1 MKLVYLAHPLSGDI
15 AANLARAK
23 RWLRWV
29 LDLELPI
36 APIAPWID
44 IVEAWEQADAGK
56 EDGYLRWRGLEMDL
70 AVVERCDEIWL
81 VGGTI
86 STGMALERERA
97 LKHHLRVNDLTFLGP
112 EPPEVGT
119 AADTIAQKALAAWTR
134 P

>member
-1 MKLVYLAHPLSGDI
+1 MKLVYIAHPLSGDI

-44 IVEAWEQADAGK
+44 IVEAWNQTGEHEDA
-56 EDGYLRWRGLEMDL
+56 YLRWRGLEMDL

-81 VGGTI
+81 CGGRV
-86 STGMALERERA
+86 STGMELERQHA
-97 LKHHLRVNDLTFLGP
+97 LTHHVRVNDLTFLGP